1 LVEETLTVNDTME
14 VNSPRIRTLLR
25 QADRVAGAGKRAAA
39 EKLYRQIIEEAPG
52 TPAAWV
58 GLAEVSADP
67 EEQAAAFRHALELEP
82 ENERARDGLQAI
94 QSREDSAVAP
104 EESDRISSADGHT
117 AGEAQ
122 GKDESLNAQSL
133 QAWDPVELQTE
144 ESLAVQSQPGLHEH
158 EIQETEELLYCA
170 NHPTRRTHL
179 RCNRCGKPICSSCA
193 KPTPVGY
200 RCPEC
205 IREQEEAFFSA
216 TPLNYLVAAL
226 VAFPLG
232 LLAGMLA
239 TRLGFFVI
247 FLAALAGTA
256 IGRIAFRAA
265 GRKRGRWM
273 PHLVSAAVILGGAL
287 PAVPYLLA
295 LLLGQPLGGLRL
307 LWIGIYIVVASGSA
321 FYQMR

>member
-1 LVEETLTVNDTME
+1 ME

-39 EKLYRQIIEEAPG
+39 EKLYRQIIEEAPE

-67 EEQAAAFRHALELEP
+67 EEQAAAYRQALELEP

-94 QSREDSAVAP
+94 ESREGSTAAP
-104 EESDRISSADGHT
+104 EVSAGSSSVDGHRS
-117 AGEAQ
+117 GEAQ
-122 GKDESLNAQSL
+122 GKDEFLSAESL
-133 QAWDPVELQTE
+133 QTWDPAERQTE
-144 ESLAVQSQPGLHEH
+144 ESLPAESQPSQHQHEL
-158 EIQETEELLYCA
+158 QETNELLYCA
-170 NHPTRRTHL
+170 NHPTRQTHL

-321 FYQMR
+321 FYQLK